1 MKKAYIRTF
10 GCQMNVYDTG
20 KMLALLKSDGYEETQ
35 AMEEADLVIVN
46 TCSIREKPELK
57 VHSFLGEARKIKR
70 NRANKDMTIAISGC
84 VAQQEGQKLLNR
96 YPDVNLVFGPDAVPN
111 ISTLLSA
118 THNQKQVLDT
128 TFLDEADYVFAS
140 DIDPNAK
147 QRIGAFVTI
156 QKGCDNKCTFCIVP
170 TTRGKEVSRSSEEI
184 VAEVKALVAQGIKE
198 ITLIGQNV
206 NSYGLKKSGEKTFAQ
221 LLYAVAAVSGVER
234 IRYTTSHPRDMGLDV
249 IQAYRDLPQLCSQ
262 LHLPVQSGSS
272 RILRRM
278 KRFYTRERYLEVV
291 DQLRA
296 ARPDIALSTDF
307 IIGFPGETDEDFA
320 LTMSLLEEVRF
331 HSSFSFKYSERPGT
345 PALKLVEKTP
355 VDSMLAGARLMELQ
369 KRQREIA
376 QEEHELLEGMV
387 LPVLIEGPS
396 RHDEGVI
403 CGRTHTFKTVNF
415 PGDLSW
421 VGETRQVRIT
431 KAFANSLRGEAI

>member
-20 KMLALLKSDGYEETQ
+20 KMLALLKNDGYEETL
-35 AMEEADLVIVN
+35 AMEDADLVIVN

-118 THNQKQVLDT
+118 THNKKQVLDT

-140 DIDPNAK
+140 DIDPNAT
-147 QRIGAFVTI
+147 QRVGAFVTI

-170 TTRGKEVSRSSEEI
+170 TTRGREVSRPSEEI
-184 VAEVKALVAQGIKE
+184 IAEVRALVTQGIKE

-221 LLYAVAAVSGVER
+221 LLYAVADVSGVER

-249 IQAYRDLPQLCSQ
+249 MQAYRDLPQLCSQ

-296 ARPDIALSTDF
+296 ARPDIVLSTDF

-320 LTMSLLEEVRF
+320 QTMSLLEEVRF

-345 PALKLVEKTP
+345 PALKLVERTP
-355 VDSMLAGARLMELQ
+355 VDSMLAGTRLIELQ
-369 KRQREIA
+369 KRQRAIA
-376 QEEHELLEGMV
+376 QEENLRLEGTV
-387 LPVLIEGPS
+387 LSVLIEGPS

-403 CGRTHTFKTVNF
+403 CGRTNTFKTVNF
-415 PGDLSW
+415 PGDVSW
-421 VGETRQVRIT
+421 VGQMRSVRIT
-431 KAFANSLRGEAI
+431 KAFANSLRGEAV